1 MGKTLR
7 ERIFELADEPYRKF
21 QSGLLPGIDN
31 ILGVRLPAIRK
42 LAKEVAQ
49 GDWRGFLSAAQGDYY
64 EEIMLQGLVIGYAKG
79 DIEEILN
86 FTADFIPKINN
97 WGVCD
102 SFCSNLKITQSHMI
116 RVWGFLQP
124 YLRSGREFEIRFAVV
139 MLLNFYLNQE
149 YIDRVL
155 VSLSQVNHDGYYA
168 KMAVAWVV
176 SICFVKFP
184 EKTMPYLQQNHWDT
198 FTFNKALQKIRE
210 SLCID
215 EETKA
220 LIGKLKR

>member
-1 MGKTLR
+1 
-7 ERIFELADEPYRKF
+7 
-21 QSGLLPGIDN
+21 
-31 ILGVRLPAIRK
+31 
-42 LAKEVAQ
+42 
-49 GDWRGFLSAAQGDYY
+49 
-64 EEIMLQGLVIGYAKG
+64 
-79 DIEEILN
+79 
-86 FTADFIPKINN
+86 
-97 WGVCD
+97 
-102 SFCSNLKITQSHMI
+102 MI
-116 RVWGFLQP
+116 RVWEFLQP
-124 YLRSGREFEIRFAVV
+124 YLRSRREFEIRFAVV

-155 VSLSQVNHDGYYA
+155 VSLNHVNHDGYYA

-184 EKTMPYLQQNHWDT
+184 EKTMPYLQQNNWDI

-220 LIGKLKR
+220 LIGKMKR